1 MGLKEMPK
9 GRKTG
14 GRQRGSLNKVTL
26 ARAAEVAASGLTPLE
41 FMLSVLRDPNEDP
54 ARRLDAAKSAAPY
67 CHHRLASLE
76 HNVNAGQNPDGG
88 EVVVVVGFGRNGDRL
103 VTPLDDFASKGNGDG
118 SQH

>member
-1 MGLKEMPK
+1 MVKRE
-9 GRKTG
+9 KTG

-26 ARAAEVAASGLTPLE
+26 ARAAEVAASGLTPLQY
-41 FMLSVLRDPNEDP
+41 MLGVLRDPNEGP

-76 HNVNAGQNPDGG
+76 HNVNARQNPDGG

-103 VTPLDDFASKGNGDG
+103 VTPLDDFASAGKGNGDG
-118 SQH
+118 SRH